1 VDFYGP
7 YGVCDSK
14 FGIGTE
20 EILCLS
26 DQFLLNLGTK

>member
-1 VDFYGP
+1 
-7 YGVCDSK
+7 VCDSK